1 MSYKL
6 VETESLI
13 IIDSHQFSTLHNI
26 FEYMMLLTDLNN
38 VKLLE
43 KETMKNIIVVIVVN
57 EIDENEI
64 LNCLSNQPI
73 FFPSN

>member
-1 MSYKL
+1 
-6 VETESLI
+6 
-13 IIDSHQFSTLHNI
+13 
-26 FEYMMLLTDLNN
+26 MLLTDLNN

-73 FFPSN
+73 FFPSISQLY